1 MVFIAYFLALTVG
14 IILGLLGSGGS
25 ILTVP
30 ILVYIMGIKP
40 VSATAYSLFVVG
52 VSALVGAQRFF
63 KNGEINYKI
72 SLYFAIPSLLGVFVS
87 RKWILPNLSES
98 LHFFHF
104 FSIQKDTFILVF
116 FAIVMLIAA
125 LSMLFSW
132 KLNFRNNNDRE
143 NNFVLIALDGIVVGL
158 VTGFVGAGGGFLII
172 PALLLLTNISM
183 KEAVGTSLLVIAIKS
198 ILGFTA
204 ELNNAIDWNLLLT
217 FTAFSIVGI
226 LIGSYFSKLLNGRVL
241 KKSFGIFVLFMS
253 IVILAK
259 EMFF

>member
-1 MVFIAYFLALTVG
+1 MVFVAYFMALIVG
-14 IILGLLGSGGS
+14 ITLGILGSGGS

-30 ILVYIMGIKP
+30 ILVYVIGINP

-72 SLYFAIPSLLGVFVS
+72 SLYFAIPSLFGVFVS

-98 LHFFHF
+98 LYFFHF

-116 FAIVMLIAA
+116 FALVMLIAA
-125 LSMLFSW
+125 FSMLYSW

-143 NNFVLIALDGIVVGL
+143 NNFVLIA
-158 VTGFVGAGGGFLII
+158 LII

-183 KEAVGTSLLVIAIKS
+183 KEAVGTSLLIIAIKS
-198 ILGFTA
+198 ILGFTT
-204 ELNNAIDWNLLLT
+204 ELNNAIDWNILLT

-226 LIGSYFSKLLNGRVL
+226 LIGYYFSKLLNSRVL

-253 IVILAK
+253 IFILAK
-259 EMFF
+259 EIFF

>member
-1 MVFIAYFLALTVG
+1 MFFIAYFLALIVG
-14 IILGLLGSGGS
+14 IILGFLGSGGS

-30 ILVYIMGIKP
+30 ILVYVMGINP
-40 VSATAYSLFVVG
+40 VTATAYSLFVVG
-52 VSALVGAQRFF
+52 VSALVGAQRFL
-63 KNGEINYKI
+63 KNGEINFKI

-98 LHFFHF
+98 LQLFHF

-143 NNFVLIALDGIVVGL
+143 NNFVLIAFDGIVVGL

-183 KEAVGTSLLVIAIKS
+183 KEALGTSLLVIAIKS
-198 ILGFTA
+198 ILGFTT
-204 ELNNAIDWNLLLT
+204 ELNNTIDWNLLLT
-217 FTAFSIVGI
+217 FTAFSITGI

-253 IVILAK
+253 IVILTK